1 MHRNLICL
9 LVIAAAGCSS
19 PPQVTPPAAPD
30 KAAVV
35 AWVDQV
41 CAADKPMRTVSAVIA
56 LKAPKFAQ
64 GQQPTE
70 ADRPAV
76 IAYLTELRDMYT
88 KAKTAYDGV
97 GPSPIPRGDELVA
110 GHRKGLTELVPKL
123 QEYLDNAQRFPAQ
136 SIDAP
141 MVLAGA
147 DAATWKPEG
156 PGLGE
161 LRDAEPVL
169 AEAYQQAPNCQG

>member
-1 MHRNLICL
+1 MSDRVHRNLICPG
-9 LVIAAAGCSS
+9 VCREQADPHGERRRAQSPEVRAG
-19 PPQVTPPAAPD
+19 P
-30 KAAVV
+30 
-35 AWVDQV
+35 
-41 CAADKPMRTVSAVIA
+41 
-56 LKAPKFAQ
+56 
-64 GQQPTE
+64 G

-76 IAYLTELRDMYT
+76 IASLTELRDMYT

-123 QEYLDNAQRFPAQ
+123 EEYLDHALKFPAP
-136 SIDAP
+136 SIDSP
-141 MVLAGA
+141 MLLAGL
-147 DAATWKPEG
+147 DVMTWKPEG

-161 LRDAEPVL
+161 LRDTEPVL